1 MADAPRE
8 VYVRGRER
16 CVGVVTA
23 GEARSIAI
31 GRARLLCFA
40 LMIAAGWGAWVDAV
54 PGATIVIPIV
64 GFVALVFVHER
75 EHRRIDR
82 ARRGVTHYDDG
93 LARQDGTWVGRGNA
107 RTDLVAADHPYARD
121 LDLFGRGSIFEL
133 LCTARTAAGE
143 QTLAAWLSAPAD
155 LHALAERRAAVEEL
169 APSVVLREE
178 LASVGEAL
186 RAEVDPEM
194 LARWGEAPA
203 GVDARMRSR
212 ITLGAWIL
220 PPCVAATVGLWSTG
234 VLPAWPVVVVLAL
247 LFAFHRW
254 ARPFTAAA
262 TSAIERPARE
272 LATVAGL
279 LARLESEA
287 VGAPRLRALQA
298 ALVRGD
304 AAASRRIRTL
314 CRLVEWLQVRQS
326 QLLSIVA
333 WLVCWTEHFTLAIER
348 WRERSGGDIARWFAA
363 LGELEAIAALSAHAF
378 EQSGDVWP
386 ELVDGAP
393 TLEANAIAHPL
404 LPRDTAVANDVAL
417 GGTTVALMI
426 SGSNM
431 AGKSTYMRTVG
442 VNVVLALA
450 GAKVRA
456 AHMRLSVLQVAASIR
471 IEDSL
476 RDGASRFYAEISRLK
491 QVTVLAAGPT
501 PVLFLLDEV
510 LHGTNSHD
518 RRVGARAVLGLL
530 LDAGALGMMTTHDL
544 ALATDVEGLAP
555 RVRNVHFCDTLRD
568 DRLVFDHRLREGIV
582 ETSNALALMRAVG
595 LRV

>member
-1 MADAPRE
+1 MPDAPRE

-16 CVGVVTA
+16 CVGAVAA
-23 GEARSIAI
+23 GEARSLAI

-40 LMIAAGWGAWVDAV
+40 LLIAAGWGAWDGVV
-54 PGATIVIPIV
+54 PGATIAIPII
-64 GFVALVFVHER
+64 GFIALVFVHER
-75 EHRRIDR
+75 EHQRIDR
-82 ARRGVTHYDDG
+82 ARRGVAHYDDG
-93 LARQDGTWVGRGNA
+93 LARLDGTWMGRGNA

-143 QTLAAWLSAPAD
+143 QTLAAWLSSPAD

-178 LASVGEAL
+178 LASLGEAL
-186 RAEVDPEM
+186 RAEVDPDA

-203 GVDARMRSR
+203 VVDGRTRSR
-212 ITLGAWIL
+212 IAVGAWVI
-220 PPCVAATVGLWSTG
+220 PPCVAATGVLWSGG
-234 VLPAWPVVVVLAL
+234 VLPAWPLVVALAG

-254 ARPFTAAA
+254 ARPFTVAGA
-262 TSAIERPARE
+262 AIERPARE

-287 VGAPRLRALQA
+287 VSAPRLRALQA
-298 ALVRGD
+298 ALVRGE
-304 AAASRRIRTL
+304 ASASRRIRTL
-314 CRLVEWLQVRQS
+314 CRLFEWLQVRQS
-326 QLLSIVA
+326 QLLAIVA

-348 WRERSGGDIARWFAA
+348 WRLQSGGDIARWFAA
-363 LGELEAIAALSAHAF
+363 LGELEALAALSANAF
-378 EQSGDVWP
+378 EQPADVWP

-393 TLEANAIAHPL
+393 TLEATAIAHPL

-456 AHMRLSVLQVAASIR
+456 SRMRLSVLQVAASIR

>member
-1 MADAPRE
+1 L
-8 VYVRGRER
+8 V
-16 CVGVVTA
+16 
-23 GEARSIAI
+23 
-31 GRARLLCFA
+31 
-40 LMIAAGWGAWVDAV
+40 
-54 PGATIVIPIV
+54 
-64 GFVALVFVHER
+64 VAL
-75 EHRRIDR
+75 
-82 ARRGVTHYDDG
+82 GV
-93 LARQDGTWVGRGNA
+93 
-107 RTDLVAADHPYARD
+107 
-121 LDLFGRGSIFEL
+121 
-133 LCTARTAAGE
+133 
-143 QTLAAWLSAPAD
+143 
-155 LHALAERRAAVEEL
+155 
-169 APSVVLREE
+169 
-178 LASVGEAL
+178 
-186 RAEVDPEM
+186 
-194 LARWGEAPA
+194 
-203 GVDARMRSR
+203 
-212 ITLGAWIL
+212 
-220 PPCVAATVGLWSTG
+220 
-234 VLPAWPVVVVLAL
+234 

-279 LARLESEA
+279 LARLESET
-287 VGAPRLRALQA
+287 VSAPRLRALQG
-298 ALVRGD
+298 ALVRGET
-304 AAASRRIRTL
+304 AASRRIRTL

-326 QLLSIVA
+326 QLLAIVA

-348 WRERSGGDIARWFAA
+348 WRQRSGGDIARWFAA

-378 EQSGDVWP
+378 EQPQDVWP
-386 ELVDGAP
+386 ELVDGPP
-393 TLEANAIAHPL
+393 TLEATALAHPL

-431 AGKSTYMRTVG
+431 AGKSTYMRSVG
-442 VNVVLALA
+442 VNVVLAQA

-476 RDGASRFYAEISRLK
+476 RDGASRFYAEISRLQ
-491 QVTVLAAGPT
+491 QVTALAAGST

-530 LDAGALGMMTTHDL
+530 LDAGALGMITTHDL
-544 ALATDVEGLAP
+544 ALATDVEALAP
-555 RVRNVHFCDTLRD
+555 RVRNVHFCDTLRG

>member
-1 MADAPRE
+1 MPDAPRE

-16 CVGVVTA
+16 CVGAVAA

-40 LMIAAGWGAWVDAV
+40 LLVAAGWGAWDGVV
-54 PGATIVIPIV
+54 PGATITIPII
-64 GFVALVFVHER
+64 GFIALVFVHER
-75 EHRRIDR
+75 EHQRIDR
-82 ARRGVTHYDDG
+82 ARRGVAHYDDG
-93 LARQDGTWVGRGNA
+93 LARLDGTWVGRGNA

-143 QTLAAWLSAPAD
+143 QTLAAWLSSPAD

-178 LASVGEAL
+178 LASLGEAL
-186 RAEVDPEM
+186 RAEVDPDA
-194 LARWGEAPA
+194 LARWGEATA
-203 GVDARMRSR
+203 VVGARTRSR
-212 ITLGAWIL
+212 IAVGAWVI
-220 PPCVAATVGLWSTG
+220 PPCVAATGALWSGG
-234 VLPAWPVVVVLAL
+234 VLPAWPLVVALAG

-254 ARPFTAAA
+254 ARPFTVAGA
-262 TSAIERPARE
+262 AIERPARE

-287 VGAPRLRALQA
+287 VSAPRLRALQA
-298 ALVRGD
+298 ALVRGE
-304 AAASRRIRTL
+304 ASASRRIRTL
-314 CRLVEWLQVRQS
+314 CRLFEWLQVRQS
-326 QLLSIVA
+326 QLLAIVA

-348 WRERSGGDIARWFAA
+348 WRQRSGGDIARWFAA
-363 LGELEAIAALSAHAF
+363 LGELEALAALSAHAF
-378 EQSGDVWP
+378 EQPGDVWP

-393 TLEANAIAHPL
+393 TLEATAIAHPL

-456 AHMRLSVLQVAASIR
+456 SRMRLSVLQVAASIR

>member
-1 MADAPRE
+1 MAEAPRE

-16 CVGVVTA
+16 CVGTVAA

-31 GRARLLCFA
+31 GRARLACFA
-40 LMIAAGWGAWVDAV
+40 LLVAAGWGAWVDAV
-54 PGATIVIPIV
+54 PGATMVIPIV

-82 ARRGVTHYDDG
+82 ARRGVAHYDDG
-93 LARQDGTWVGRGNA
+93 LARLDGAWVGRGNA

-121 LDLFGRGSIFEL
+121 LDLFGRGSVFEM

-143 QTLAAWLSAPAD
+143 RTLAAWLSAPAD
-155 LHALAERRAAVEEL
+155 REGLAQRRAAVEEL
-169 APSVVLREE
+169 APSVALREE
-178 LASVGEAL
+178 LASLGEAL
-186 RAEVDPEM
+186 RAEVDPEA
-194 LARWGEAPA
+194 LARWGEATL
-203 GVDARMRSR
+203 GVDAQMRSR
-212 ITLGAWIL
+212 IAVGAWVL
-220 PPCVAATVGLWSTG
+220 PPCVAATGALWSTG
-234 VLPAWPVVVVLAL
+234 VLPAWPMLVVLAL

-254 ARPFTAAA
+254 ARPFTAAS

-279 LARLESEA
+279 LARLESEVVA
-287 VGAPRLRALQA
+287 APRLCALQA

-304 AAASRRIRTL
+304 AAASRRIRVL

-326 QLLSIVA
+326 QLLAIVA
-333 WLVCWTEHFTLAIER
+333 WLLCWTEHFALAIER
-348 WRERSGGDIARWFAA
+348 WRQRSGGDIARWFAA
-363 LGELEAIAALSAHAF
+363 LGELEALAALSAHAF
-378 EQSGDVWP
+378 EQPDDVWP
-386 ELVDGAP
+386 EVIDGAP
-393 TLEANAIAHPL
+393 TLEATALAHPL
-404 LPRDTAVANDVAL
+404 LPRDIAVANDVAL
-417 GGTTVALMI
+417 GGPTAALMI

-450 GAKVRA
+450 GAKVCA

-544 ALATDVEGLAP
+544 ALATDVEDLAP

-568 DRLVFDHRLREGIV
+568 DRLVFDHRLRQGIV